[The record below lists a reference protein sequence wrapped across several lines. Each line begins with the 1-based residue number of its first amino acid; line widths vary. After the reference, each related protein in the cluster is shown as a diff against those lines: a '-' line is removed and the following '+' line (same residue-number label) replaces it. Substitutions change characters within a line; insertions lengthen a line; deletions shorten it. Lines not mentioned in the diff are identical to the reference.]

1 MSDIFGRLSTLVA
14 RAPWRWTLLILLSLA
29 PALYLTGLLPLEGSF
44 TALLPEKDR
53 AVLDLRAG
61 IARTG
66 GSAYTVVAVGAA
78 DRPAAERYADALA
91 AELRKNPDI
100 RFVESRRELA
110 FLRERALYYLS
121 AERLQKI
128 VDDLADEIDQRTVST
143 AGLGID
149 LSDTSSTAT
158 ATASTPLIDLDSTI
172 DEELAKADISTDPYS
187 VGKDGKYLYVF
198 VALRGNAGDL
208 SQARVIQAAVERTAA
223 EVRDSGPHPKDLEL
237 RFAGSLRVRL
247 EDEAYLKSDLA
258 RASSLGFFAV
268 VGLLVIYTRRA
279 RTLVLVSIPLIAG
292 ISWTFA
298 FAWIAVG
305 RLNIISGF
313 LATILSGL
321 GVEFSIHLLL
331 RYIEARRRGEG
342 IDEAQ
347 ATSMRT
353 TGRSLVGSGLTNAGA
368 FFVVSFAGFEGFS
381 EFGLIAGVGMIL
393 TLLLTLVAF
402 PAINLALEKWRPM
415 KIKPLPPATED
426 GLHVPRPLRTAIL
439 LAMPL
444 MVVVSVYFMAQG
456 EPKFRTNWREI
467 KGESE
472 ASDFGDYITT
482 SLGASLT
489 QSAILVD
496 DRAHIPEV
504 VKILDAHVERRK
516 AAGLPTGITSHLSVD
531 DLVPPGQAS
540 KVETIGELAKQIG
553 RIKPERLDETQRAQ
567 LAKALSL
574 ASAEPFLLEQVP
586 PSLKQR
592 LLTEDGRGT
601 LVLLRTKYQFYESS
615 ELIAWAQELD
625 ELSEALHAAQ
635 LTAPIISENWIAGRI
650 FQIITKDGP
659 FILGATILVV
669 FLVILADFRK
679 LSHAALVMG
688 ALLCG
693 ISSVAGAM
701 ALLGMELNFMNV
713 AVLPIVVGVSI
724 DNAVHIYHR
733 YLEEG
738 PASIPLVL
746 RHTVAA
752 TTLSSATNLMGFGA
766 MIVAHHGGLRSVAE
780 LAILGV
786 GLTFFSTSVFFPLA
800 LEWWGQRR
808 ERGHA

>member
-1 MSDIFGRLSTLVA
+1 MSDLFGRLSNTIA
-14 RAPWRWTLLILLSLA
+14 RAPWRWLIAVLISLA
-29 PALYLTGLLPLEGSF
+29 PAAWMASQLPLEGSF

-66 GSAYTVVAVGAA
+66 GSAYTVVAVGAG
-78 DRPAAERYADALA
+78 DRPQAERYADALA
-91 AELRKNPDI
+91 VELRKNPDV
-100 RFVESRRELA
+100 RFVESRRELD
-110 FLRERALYYLS
+110 FLRGRALYYLS
-121 AERLQKI
+121 GERLQQI
-128 VDDLADEIDQRTVST
+128 VDDLADEIDQRTVDG

-149 LSDTSSTAT
+149 LSDDAERAAT
-158 ATASTPLIDLDSTI
+158 ATAAAPLVDLDRTI
-172 DEELAKADISTDPYS
+172 DEELTKADISSDPYS

-208 SQARVIQAAVERTAA
+208 SQARVIQAAVESTAHELKKSGGYPA
-223 EVRDSGPHPKDLEL
+223 ELEL
-237 RFAGSLRVRL
+237 RFAGSLAVRL
-247 EDEAYLKSDLA
+247 EDEAYLRSDLA
-258 RASSLGFFAV
+258 RASTLGFCAV
-268 VGLLVIYTRRA
+268 VGLLVIYTRRP
-279 RTLVLVSIPLIAG
+279 RTLVLLSVPLLAG
-292 ISWTFA
+292 IAWTFA

-321 GVEFSIHLLL
+321 GVEFGIHLLL
-331 RYIEARRRGEG
+331 RYVEARRRGEG

-402 PAINLALEKWRPM
+402 PAVNLALERVKPM
-415 KIKPLPPATED
+415 KIAPLSAARED
-426 GLHVPRPLRTAIL
+426 GIHVPKGVRAVIL
-439 LAMPL
+439 LMMPV
-444 MVVVSVYFMAQG
+444 MVLVSIVMMAQG

-467 KGESE
+467 KGESA
-472 ASDFGDYITT
+472 ASDFGDYITE
-482 SLGASLT
+482 SLGQSFT
-489 QSAILVD
+489 QSAILLEDSARV
-496 DRAHIPEV
+496 PEV

-516 AAGLPTGITSHLSVD
+516 AAGLPIGVSSHLSVD
-531 DLVPPGQAS
+531 DLVPPDQAS
-540 KVETIGELAKQIG
+540 KIELIGELAKQIA
-553 RIKPERLDETQRAQ
+553 RIKPERLDETQRQQLDKARELAAAQ
-567 LAKALSL
+567 
-574 ASAEPFLLEQVP
+574 PFLLDQVP
-586 PSLKQR
+586 ASLKQR
-592 LLTEDGRGT
+592 LLTEDGKGT
-601 LVLLRTKYQFYESS
+601 LVLLRTTYQFYESS

-625 ELSEALHAAQ
+625 ELSDALRGAGID
-635 LTAPIISENWIAGRI
+635 APIISENWIAGRI

-693 ISSVAGAM
+693 ITSVAGAM

-800 LEWWGQRR
+800 LEWWGQRK
-808 ERGHA
+808 AAAS

>member
-1 MSDIFGRLSTLVA
+1 MSAFFERLSGWVA
-14 RAPWRWTLLILLSLA
+14 RAPARWLLLVLLSLA
-29 PALYLTGLLPLEGSF
+29 PAAWMAAQLPLEGSF
-44 TALLPEKDR
+44 TALLPERDR

-91 AELRKNPDI
+91 AVLSKHPDV
-100 RFVESRRELA
+100 RYVEARRELD
-110 FLRERALYYLS
+110 FLRQRALYYLP

-128 VDDLADEIDQRTVST
+128 VDDLADEIDQRTVEG

-149 LSDTSSTAT
+149 LEEPAAKTSTR
-158 ATASTPLIDLDSTI
+158 TPLVDLDTTI
-172 DEELAKADISTDPYS
+172 DEELAKADVSSDPYS

-208 SQARVIQAAVERTAA
+208 AAARGIQAAVERIAH
-223 EVRDSGPHPKDLEL
+223 EVRDGGGHAPSLEL
-237 RFAGSLRVRL
+237 RFSGSLLVRL
-247 EDEAYLKSDLA
+247 EDEAYLRSDLT
-258 RASSLGFFAV
+258 RASTLGFCAV
-268 VGLLVIYTRRA
+268 VGLLVLYTRRV
-279 RTLVLVSIPLIAG
+279 RTLVLLSVPLLAG

-298 FAWIAVG
+298 FAWVAVG

-321 GVEFSIHLLL
+321 GVEFGIHLLL
-331 RYIEARRRGEG
+331 RYIEARRRG
-342 IDEAQ
+342 DDVDAAM

-381 EFGLIAGVGMIL
+381 EFGLIAGVGMII

-402 PAINLALEKWRPM
+402 PAINLALERWRPM
-415 KIKPLPPATED
+415 VIKPLPPARED
-426 GLHVPRPLRTAIL
+426 GIHVPKPLRAVVL
-439 LAMPL
+439 VVMPL
-444 MVVVSVYFMAQG
+444 MVLVSLYFIAQG
-456 EPKFRTNWREI
+456 QPRFRTNWREI
-467 KGESE
+467 KGESA
-472 ASDFGDYITT
+472 ASDFGDYITQ

-496 DRAHIPEV
+496 DKAHVPEV
-504 VKILDAHVERRK
+504 VKILDSHVARRK
-516 AAGLPTGITSHLSVD
+516 AAGLPTGITTHLSVD
-531 DLVPPGQAS
+531 DLVPPDQQG
-540 KVETIGELAKQIG
+540 KIELLAELDKQLA
-553 RIKPERLDETQRAQ
+553 RIKPERLDDKQKVQ
-567 LAKALSL
+567 LQKARTL
-574 ASAEPFLLEQVP
+574 ASAQPFMIEQVP
-586 PSLKQR
+586 ASLKQR

-601 LVLLRTKYQFYESS
+601 LVLLRTDYQFYESA
-615 ELIAWAQELD
+615 ELIDWANELD
-625 ELSEALHAAQ
+625 ELSAALRAAGIE
-635 LTAPIISENWIAGRI
+635 APIISENWIAGRI
-650 FQIITKDGP
+650 FQIITGDGP
-659 FILGATILVV
+659 FILGATIVVV
-669 FLVILADFRK
+669 FLVIFGDFRR
-679 LSHAALVMG
+679 LGHAALVMG
-688 ALLCG
+688 TLLCG
-693 ISSVAGAM
+693 VVSVAGAM

-800 LEWWGQRR
+800 LEWWGERR
-808 ERGHA
+808 AARA